1 MAKKPSLINSS
12 VVNFVVINILV
23 LNSKHPRVKSC
34 FLGNPKSVSI
44 SRHFLRWTIFQVTVK
59 MLIFEPKLHVNHL
72 NDSWL
77 VVAISGKRMDLKH
90 FRASSPLVI
99 GKQSTTTPTSP
110 ALQLDQ
116 V

>member
-1 MAKKPSLINSS
+1 MAKKPSPINST

-23 LNSKHPRVKSC
+23 LNNKHPRKVL
-34 FLGNPKSVSI
+34 FFGNPKSVSHLAALSTLDNI
-44 SRHFLRWTIFQVTVK
+44 PGRNQDAHL
-59 MLIFEPKLHVNHL
+59 EPKLHVNHL

-99 GKQSTTTPTSP
+99 RKQSTATPTSP
-110 ALQLDQ
+110 VLQLDQ